1 MLTCSRAAA
10 SGRPAAC
17 GARSSRTEPVDG
29 ALAHG
34 LPGTVR
40 SRRAAKE
47 RVRSPGPDVRG
58 GISLLTMAILTE
70 AILTMAVGTEG
81 EEASGKPTGEAS
93 VLYNEGA
100 HAISAIQAATP

>member
-58 GISLLTMAILTE
+58 GISLLTMAILT
-70 AILTMAVGTEG
+70 MAVGTEG

>member
-1 MLTCSRAAA
+1 
-10 SGRPAAC
+10 
-17 GARSSRTEPVDG
+17 
-29 ALAHG
+29 
-34 LPGTVR
+34 
-40 SRRAAKE
+40 
-47 RVRSPGPDVRG
+47 
-58 GISLLTMAILTE
+58 MAILTE